1 MAMASAGMGQH
12 NGVPEKEEVSPGF
25 WSDVHAMEHQEND
38 DMEADDQ
45 DALEKIELERKF
57 SDNCFGHIAKHKYFE
72 ATTITLILLNACEIG
87 WDADYGARY
96 ETPQNL
102 YDGPWYFIVA
112 ENVFAVYFFC
122 EILIRFIAYRR
133 KLDCF
138 RDTWFLFDSVLVT
151 MMVWETWIMPF
162 LGNLEGLGQL
172 SVLRLLRLLRITRMA
187 KLMRAFPE
195 LLMIIKGLF
204 AAVRAVAWTAILLVL
219 ITFTTS
225 IVFTSQYHQG
235 HITDDE
241 IAEMDDEDPK
251 KVIWTSFGDMGKSM
265 LTLLVQGTILDDVTA
280 ASDAIRMQ
288 DNYEWME
295 AVFILYIL
303 LNSFMMLN
311 MLVGILVEVVGST
324 KEAESERI
332 ARANARD
339 AIMTIFKQMD
349 SDGSGKITQE
359 EFKGMKKDEDIME
372 AFSEL
377 GIKAKQF
384 DMYGHLLFGNKD
396 KDGGT
401 PEMGFKALLD
411 AICRLKPG
419 SAVNLLDWSS
429 FKTAVMKS
437 EDMLEEK
444 LTRLENLVAQGSIH
458 SATESTGAV
467 AGASPN
473 MARLVSRASKKPKF
487 KMNFEMMS
495 MLEATPSS
503 DIIMELA
510 RRGSIPNI
518 DEIPVSMMDQ
528 ELYEHIFGD
537 SNGKE
542 DEQPFAGVVPQET

>member
-1 MAMASAGMGQH
+1 MGQYNA
-12 NGVPEKEEVSPGF
+12 NGVPEKEEVKAGF
-25 WSDVHAMEHQEND
+25 WSDVKAMEHQENEE
-38 DMEADDQ
+38 MEAHDQ
-45 DALEKIELERKF
+45 EALDKAELERKF

-72 ATTITLILLNACEIG
+72 GTTITLILLNAFQIG
-87 WDADYGARY
+87 WDADYGARF
-96 ETPQNL
+96 ETPSNL
-102 YDGPWYFIVA
+102 YEGPWYFIA
-112 ENVFAVYFFC
+112 TENIFAVYFFF
-122 EILIRFIAYRR
+122 EISIRFIAYRR
-133 KLDCF
+133 KLDCC

-195 LLMIIKGLF
+195 LLMIIKGLV
-204 AAVRAVAWTAILLVL
+204 AAIRAVAWTAILLVL

-235 HITDDE
+235 HMTDAQIDE
-241 IAEMDDEDPK
+241 LDDEDPK
-251 KVIWTSFGDMGKSM
+251 KAIWSAFGDMGKSM
-265 LTLLVQGTILDDVTA
+265 LTLLIQGTILDDVTA

-288 DNYEWME
+288 ENWEWME
-295 AVFILYIL
+295 TVFILYIL

-332 ARANARD
+332 ARESARD
-339 AIMTIFKQMD
+339 SIMTIFKSMD
-349 SDGSGKITQE
+349 SDGSGKITQD
-359 EFKGMKKDEDIME
+359 EFKSMKKDEEIMG
-372 AFSEL
+372 AFEEL
-377 GIKAKQF
+377 GIKVKQF
-384 DMYGHLLFGNKD
+384 DMYGHLLFGTKD

-401 PEMGFKALLD
+401 PEMSFKALLD
-411 AICRLKPG
+411 AICRLRPG
-419 SAVNLLDWSS
+419 NAVNLLDWSS

-437 EDMLEEK
+437 EDKLEER
-444 LTRLENLVAQGSIH
+444 LTRIEKLLASQGSVN
-458 SATESTGAV
+458 SVPES
-467 AGASPN
+467 AGAAVGGPQTMPSS
-473 MARLVSRASKKPKF
+473 LSGGSKKPKF
-487 KMNFEMMS
+487 KINFEMMS

-528 ELYEHIFGD
+528 ELYDHIFGD

-542 DEQPFAGVVPQET
+542 DEQPIASVVPQDT